1 MINASIHSYLLSCQL
16 DGVKVGSLLG
26 LLFGKLSNHLK
37 DVRRGEN
44 ARGWNL
50 GSDGWNAVMKRVV
63 MIVEIGEMI
72 VVLVVWKEIRLGFVF
87 LILKLVAKLSRRGCL
102 LDYAA

>member
-1 MINASIHSYLLSCQL
+1 MVNASKRSHLLSGQL

-37 DVRRGEN
+37 DVWGGEN
-44 ARGWNL
+44 VRGWNL
-50 GSDGWNAVMKRVV
+50 GSGGWNGIMKRVV
-63 MIVEIGEMI
+63 VIVKIGEVI
-72 VVLVVWKEIRLGFVF
+72 VVLVVWKEIWLCFMF
-87 LILKLVAKLSRRGCL
+87 LVLKLVAKLPWRGCL